1 MLQTASCGRGINM
14 LDTEKKPEVMETD
27 MSVSGLPLFSSVDTE
42 EKSGSEKKKSAWA
55 VIMALIV
62 ITLLLMLM
70 IQAGVTLNES
80 TIQLSALKSEIR
92 TLEKQNRE
100 YRSLLD
106 KKNDNVVFEQYAT
119 EELGMLKGQ
128 DNEESEQKDKIE

>member
-1 MLQTASCGRGINM
+1 M

-42 EKSGSEKKKSAWA
+42 EKSGSEKKKSAWP

>member
-1 MLQTASCGRGINM
+1 M

-27 MSVSGLPLFSSVDTE
+27 MSVSGLPLFSSVPTE
-42 EKSGSEKKKSAWA
+42 EKSGSEKKKSAWP